1 FSYPKYKST
10 AGVADKLFNSDILKT
25 LKKGDRVYLAEGEF
39 DTMILDQH
47 GYNAVGVLGV
57 SNYNEDTIKRLN
69 DFDLQI
75 CFDNDEQG
83 KKEAEK
89 ISRIFN
95 RQTERLAYFETA
107 IKDAGVKDIT
117 ELFIKR
123 AKQKNENIQSQN

>member
-1 FSYPKYKST
+1 
-10 AGVADKLFNSDILKT
+10 
-25 LKKGDRVYLAEGEF
+25 
-39 DTMILDQH
+39 MILDQH

-57 SNYNEDTIKRLN
+57 SNYSDKMIKRLN

-75 CFDNDEQG
+75 CFDNDKQGQG

-95 RQTERLAYFETA
+95 RQTGRLAYFETA

-123 AKQKNENIQSQN
+123 AKQKNEVI